1 MNDKKLFRILIA
13 DDNQASRKGLRALL
27 TSFSR
32 IQADQIQIEIIGE
45 AENGQQAIALAQ
57 ELVPDLIF
65 MDIEMPHL
73 NGLDATNII
82 KKELKDTNIIILS
95 MHSDQRE
102 AAFQKGADDFIAK
115 GTDTRIIKQ
124 AVLRMFNKNL
134 KEDRSSR

>member
-1 MNDKKLFRILIA
+1 MSDKKLFRILIA

-27 TSFSR
+27 NSFSR
-32 IQADQIQIEIIGE
+32 IQENEIRIEIIGE